1 MAEWDKFPHIISLC
15 NGYAIN
21 QLCDIW
27 NKTTNCII
35 PSILTKTKLC
45 VLYVFNNKQ
54 SLLQLGIFFTLL
66 PLCNILI
73 EAVTLKYLKKDLWKF
88 SQSFQEKNCFESLF
102 NPFVPNASF
111 LYPLE
116 TSENHKL
123 MFSGVRERVH
133 RERMGQ

>member
-27 NKTTNCII
+27 KKTTNCII

-45 VLYVFNNKQ
+45 ILYVFNNKE

-88 SQSFQEKNCFESLF
+88 SQSF
-102 NPFVPNASF
+102 

-116 TSENHKL
+116 TSENHKV
-123 MFSGVRERVH
+123 MFSGWEKGCIGNEWVNKFILRHTVFLWIL
-133 RERMGQ
+133 